1 MDSCS
6 LKTYKVQHQEKSDL
20 KGIEKFNM
28 NGIKIE
34 LDKNSLLL
42 MNEKYIQLPIFL
54 NSITFNTIGQHKLFR
69 FPYDV
74 NLLIA

>member
-6 LKTYKVQHQEKSDL
+6 LKTYKVQHREKSDL

-28 NGIKIE
+28 TGVKIE

-54 NSITFNTIGQHKLFR
+54 NSITFKTIG
-69 FPYDV
+69 
-74 NLLIA
+74 

>member
-1 MDSCS
+1 M
-6 LKTYKVQHQEKSDL
+6 T
-20 KGIEKFNM
+20 
-28 NGIKIE
+28 GIKVE

-54 NSITFNTIGQHKLFR
+54 NSITFKTIGSHKLFR

-74 NLLIA
+74 NLLLAQNGKEYKKIKKENLDLMIN